1 MKFKVLI
8 IDDEDCIREVF
19 SALLEEKDYR
29 VEEADTGNGGID
41 IIRKF
46 HPDIILLDMNLPDIS
61 GMEVLSFVKE
71 SNIPAEVII
80 ITAYGTIK
88 NAVEATRLGAYDYL
102 QKPVDNDELLLV
114 VSRALEVKRLQRE
127 VEELRNELSSRYQF
141 SNIIGTSSRMNSIF
155 QMMAKISRVEGT
167 VLITGESGTGKE
179 LVARAIHYNST
190 RSDKPFVV
198 VNCGAIPKDLIESE
212 FFGHLKGAFTDAK
225 TEKTGKFE
233 LANHGTIFLDEIGD
247 LSPEAQVKLLRAIG
261 EKEIVK
267 VGGSKTIPIDVRV
280 IAATNQSLEE
290 LVKEGKFR
298 EDLFWRLAVLSLH
311 LPPLRERNADIA
323 LLCDYFIKKFNKS
336 LDKKIKGVS
345 SECMELLKKYTWPG
359 NVRELESVLY
369 EAMVLSNGLWI
380 DEEDLP
386 ARITEAESYEPD
398 DPIGLGK
405 PLHETIQRIAENVE
419 RKMIRRALKE
429 TGGNRTRAAKMLGI
443 SRKTLFNK
451 MTQYELK
458 KPNSTKSSDQSKA
471 SGIPAEKA

>member
-1 MKFKVLI
+1 MKFKILI

-19 SALLEEKDYR
+19 SQLLREANYS
-29 VEEADTGNGGID
+29 VEEADTGKKGIE
-41 IIRKF
+41 IARRF
-46 HPDIILLDMNLPDIS
+46 FPDIVLLDMNLPDIS
-61 GMEVLSFVKE
+61 GMEVLSFVKDADL
-71 SNIPAEVII
+71 PAEVII

-102 QKPVDNDELLLV
+102 QKPVDNEELLLV

-127 VEELRNELSSRYQF
+127 VEELRSELSSRYRF
-141 SNIIGTSSRMNSIF
+141 SNIIGTSRRMNSIF

-225 TEKTGKFE
+225 SEKTGKFE
-233 LANHGTIFLDEIGD
+233 MAHRGTIFLDEIGD
-247 LSPEAQVKLLRAIG
+247 LSPDAQVKLLRAIG

-267 VGGSKTIPIDVRV
+267 VGGTETIPIDVRV
-280 IAATNQSLEE
+280 IAATNQNLEE
-290 LVKEGKFR
+290 LVRQGHFR
-298 EDLFWRLAVLSLH
+298 EDLYWRLAVLSLH
-311 LPPLRERNADIA
+311 LPPLRERKEDIP
-323 LLCDYFIKKFNKS
+323 LLCEFFIKKFNKII
-336 LDKKIKGVS
+336 KKRIKGVS
-345 SECMELLKKYTWPG
+345 NEGMELLRIYAWPG

-380 DEEDLP
+380 EEEDLP
-386 ARITEAESYEPD
+386 ARFSEMESYEED
-398 DPIGLGK
+398 NLIDLGK
-405 PLHETIQRIAENVE
+405 TLQETIRKLTETVE
-419 RKMIRRALKE
+419 KRMIRRVLKE
-429 TGGNRTRAAKMLGI
+429 TGGNRTKAAEKLGV

-451 MTQYELK
+451 MTQYELHT
-458 KPNSTKSSDQSKA
+458 PR
-471 SGIPAEKA
+471 